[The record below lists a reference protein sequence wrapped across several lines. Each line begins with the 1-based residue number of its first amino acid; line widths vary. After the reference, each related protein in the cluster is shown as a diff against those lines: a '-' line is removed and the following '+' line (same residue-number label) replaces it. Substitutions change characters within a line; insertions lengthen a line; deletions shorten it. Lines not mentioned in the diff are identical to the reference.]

1 MSQEILRGDLYYA
14 DLNPVI
20 GSEQGGVRPVLVIQN
35 DVGNRHSPTVI
46 VAAITCR
53 DKPRLPTH
61 VSLAAVK
68 ELEPSS
74 IVLLE
79 QIRTVDKRR
88 LTWHVGNIGEEK
100 MSEIDAALTAS
111 VGL

>member
-1 MSQEILRGDLYYA
+1 MPGQAPSADACIL
-14 DLNPVI
+14 
-20 GSEQGGVRPVLVIQN
+20 
-35 DVGNRHSPTVI
+35 VG
-46 VAAITCR
+46 
-53 DKPRLPTH
+53 
-61 VSLAAVK
+61 VK